1 MRIAIISDIHA
12 NLPALDEVLRS
23 LQRQKVDDIYCL
35 GDVVN
40 QHVWNN
46 EVIELL
52 ADKKIEVIQGN
63 HDAGIGAGKKKFPFS
78 YSSRDTEKCGFEA
91 IEYTLNQVT
100 EKNKAILASY
110 PKEKKIIYHSDSGEP
125 LKLLLTHGVP
135 GNMNE
140 RLYRFMHKSHF
151 AEILNNADV
160 DILLTGNTHSP
171 HHIIIPVENE
181 DGVIYK
187 HAINPGAVG
196 KAGDGDWR
204 SSYAILTLHGDM
216 DLHKTPDAVEVDFYR
231 LSYDLD
237 KAVKALQHSP
247 LSILYAGFLIGGG

>member
-12 NLPALDEVLRS
+12 NLPALEEVLRS
-23 LQRQKVDDIYCL
+23 LQRQKVDSIYCL

-40 QHVWNN
+40 QNVWNN

-52 ADKKIEVIQGN
+52 ADKKLEVIQGN
-63 HDAGIGAGKKKFPFS
+63 HDAGIGAGKNKFPFS

-100 EKNKAILASY
+100 EKNKAILTSY
-110 PKEKKIIYHSDSGEP
+110 PKEKKIIYHSATGEP

-151 AEILNNADV
+151 AEILNNADE

-181 DGVIYK
+181 DGVTYR

-204 SSYAILTLHGDM
+204 SSYVILTLHADM
-216 DLHKTPDAVEVDFYR
+216 DLHRNPDAVQVDFYR